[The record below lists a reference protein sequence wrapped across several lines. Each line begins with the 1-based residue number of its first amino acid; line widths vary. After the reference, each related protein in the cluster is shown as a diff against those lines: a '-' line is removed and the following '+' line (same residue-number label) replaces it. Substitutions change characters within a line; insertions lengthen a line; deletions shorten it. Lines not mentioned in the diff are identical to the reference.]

1 LHKLIKFIKITAFWN
16 TMPYTLAEK
25 CQHFTGVTSQA
36 LVFHMAHSFNWNME
50 PAHSYVP
57 VEHTTYQT
65 TWQNISLGFNLKIHH
80 PGNLKLYLL
89 ISHTSLTSHR
99 NLDLQV
105 WRASLSVGNI
115 SSVVFRS
122 KVYFICV
129 SATSIVSW
137 RGTCMHNISKW
148 STSQNFGMSDW
159 KQWKH
164 YINFQIITARIV
176 QIVIFQILIP
186 CSYKGW
192 HQQWRSIIFPHYAT
206 VSELKKAQCEE

>member
-1 LHKLIKFIKITAFWN
+1 
-16 TMPYTLAEK
+16 MMSCTLAEN
-25 CQHFTGVTSQA
+25 CQHFMGVILQS
-36 LVFHMAHSFNWNME
+36 LVLHMAHSCDWKME
-50 PAHSYVP
+50 TAHSYVP
-57 VEHTTYQT
+57 VEHSTYQT
-65 TWQNISLGFNLKIHH
+65 TWQNISQDFNLNIYHY
-80 PGNLKLYLL
+80 GNRKLYFL
-89 ISHTSLTSHR
+89 ISHTSLISHR

-159 KQWKH
+159 KQ
-164 YINFQIITARIV
+164 
-176 QIVIFQILIP
+176 
-186 CSYKGW
+186 
-192 HQQWRSIIFPHYAT
+192 
-206 VSELKKAQCEE
+206 

>member
-1 LHKLIKFIKITAFWN
+1 
-16 TMPYTLAEK
+16 
-25 CQHFTGVTSQA
+25 
-36 LVFHMAHSFNWNME
+36 MAHSCTWKME
-50 PAHSYVP
+50 TAHSYVS
-57 VEHTTYQT
+57 VEHSTYQT
-65 TWQNISLGFNLKIHH
+65 TWQNISQDFNLNIHH

-129 SATSIVSW
+129 SATSTVSW

-164 YINFQIITARIV
+164 YINFQIITARIF

-186 CSYKGW
+186 SSYKGW
-192 HQQWRSIIFPHYAT
+192 YQQWRSIMFLHYAT
-206 VSELKKAQCEE
+206 VSELKRVQCEE